1 MYQYSFAPNPNW
13 SRFYSSSAEI
23 QAYIKAVAFHYNV
36 YSSITFNTLVNK
48 AVWSEEHTTWAISVD
63 NGPDV
68 ECDILVNGSGIL
80 NNFKFPDLKGLGT
93 FKGQVL
99 HTADWN
105 VSADF
110 LSGKRVAIIG
120 AGASAI
126 QTLPAIQDTVT
137 HADVYIRTPSWIMS
151 PVLEAMA
158 TTKGNHEYTPE
169 EKERFRT
176 DPKFYLECRK
186 EMEVESNK
194 VLKAFIR
201 GSKEQA
207 SLRANLEANMK
218 ALIGDPE
225 LQAQLIPTFEVGCR
239 RLSPGEPY
247 LAALQRDNVTP
258 VFGDVD
264 EVLPDG
270 VVSGGVLRPAD
281 VIIAATGFDTSF
293 RPRFSIVGQNGVEL
307 RNLWKDNPVAYC
319 GLAVAGFPNYFVF
332 LGPNTPISNGSV
344 MGTLEATADYFV
356 RIMQKMVAQDVAYFN
371 VRADVQADFDSQ
383 TQATMQNMVWTG
395 SCNSWFKNKQ
405 GKVIAL
411 WPGSSLHYREV
422 LEANRWE
429 DYEWKYRQTN
439 RFAYW
444 GQGFSKVED
453 DENGDL
459 AYYLHAHEPLPLEA
473 YYDASRGRGVG
484 VSPDPSR
491 IYPEEEF

>member
-1 MYQYSFAPNPNW
+1 MYH
-13 SRFYSSSAEI
+13 YSSSAEI

-48 AVWSEEHTTWAISVD
+48 AVWSEEYATWTVSLE

-68 ECDILVNGSGIL
+68 ECDLLVNGSGIL
-80 NNFKFPDLKGLGT
+80 NNFKFPDIKGLDSFSGP
-93 FKGQVL
+93 VL
-99 HTADWN
+99 HTADWDA
-105 VSADF
+105 SAN
-110 LSGKRVAIIG
+110 LSGKRVGIIG

-126 QTLPAIQDTVT
+126 QTLPAIQDTIA

-151 PVLEAMA
+151 PVLESMA
-158 TTKGNHEYTPE
+158 TTKGNHQYTAE
-169 EKERFRT
+169 EKERFRS
-176 DPKFYLECRK
+176 DPAFYLERRK
-186 EMEVESNK
+186 EMEVASNK

-201 GSKEQA
+201 DSDEQA
-207 SLRANLEANMK
+207 NLRTELEASMK
-218 ALIGDPE
+218 AVISDPA
-225 LQAQLIPTFEVGCR
+225 LQAQLIPSFEVGCR

-247 LAALQRDNVTP
+247 VAALQRDNVTP

-264 EVLPDG
+264 EIQPDG
-270 VVSGGVLRPAD
+270 VVSGGVLRPVD

-293 RPRFSIVGQNGVEL
+293 RPRFPIVGENGVDMRE
-307 RNLWKDNPVAYC
+307 LWKDNPVAYC
-319 GLAVAGFPNYFVF
+319 GLAVAGFPNYLVF

-356 RIMQKMVAQDVAYFN
+356 RLVQKMVAQDVAYFS

-383 TQATMQNMVWTG
+383 TQKTMQKMVWTG
-395 SCNSWFKNKQ
+395 SCNSWFKNKL

-429 DYEWKYRQTN
+429 DYEWKHRQSN

-444 GQGFSKVED
+444 GQGFAKVED
-453 DENGDL
+453 NGDGDL

-473 YYDASRGRGVG
+473 YYDAARGRGAG
-484 VSPDPSR
+484 TSPMPS
-491 IYPEEEF
+491 EFTPRKSPANEVKE